1 MEGMH
6 ISERRFSRI
15 DRVLE
20 ALQNRQQRPRQPK
33 AEKAP
38 LSSSSSSS
46 SSEDELNTHAG
57 VPTKEESVR
66 SLEQNAATMVAMA
79 EMAKLRVKS
88 VGTSIPSKAR
98 YPRNGLE
105 AVTDLVADPPRASSM
120 RPAHVF
126 RRRAHR
132 AA

>member
-1 MEGMH
+1 MEGLH

-20 ALQNRQQRPRQPK
+20 ALQNRQQRPPPPK

-46 SSEDELNTHAG
+46 SSEDELDTHAG

-66 SLEQNAATMVAMA
+66 SLQQNAATMVAMA
-79 EMAKLRVKS
+79 EMAKLRVKAA
-88 VGTSIPSKAR
+88 GTSIPSKASIPEEWTR
-98 YPRNGLE
+98 KQSPIS
-105 AVTDLVADPPRASSM
+105 VADPPRASST

-126 RRRAHR
+126 R
-132 AA
+132 